1 MAGAMQQQHS
11 AEALASLAV
20 TAPHDLSAA
29 LWHQLLTQLLGQ
41 QGLIPSIQ
49 TEPLI
54 MSPAAPEELFNRV
67 LSSPVDSSV
76 VSAVKHA
83 SEVQMSDEDLAAIVD
98 DLSCENDVEFS
109 DSWHAAV
116 ALATKPCHRIRA
128 AQVMTRGCSSHLTA
142 STLL

>member
-1 MAGAMQQQHS
+1 MAGAMQHQQS

-20 TAPHDLSAA
+20 TAPQDLSAA
-29 LWHQLLTQLLGQ
+29 LWHQLLTQLLGP

-49 TEPLI
+49 PNPVLI
-54 MSPAAPEELFNRV
+54 SPAAPQLLLNRV
-67 LSSPVDSSV
+67 FSSPVDSSV
-76 VSAVKHA
+76 VSSVSHA
-83 SEVQMSDEDLAAIVD
+83 SEVQISDADLAAIVD

-109 DSWHAAV
+109 NSWHAAV

-128 AQVMTRGCSSHLTA
+128 AQVTSRGSSSHLTV